1 MTDISMVGFGFLNH
15 NLKCKKKKR
24 FLPKEERISQKEICL
39 AGECYS
45 RDFNLQ
51 LWEEKKKSLYL
62 IPFNNSLVLVPS

>member
-15 NLKCKKKKR
+15 NLKCKKKKKR

-51 LWEEKKKSLYL
+51 LWEEKKEIFIL
-62 IPFNNSLVLVPS
+62 NSI